1 MIREAICTAPT
12 IDGALDAACRELGL
26 ERGEVEFEI
35 IDNPVKKKFGLFGG
49 NPAKVR
55 AYVVIPDKTPA
66 QAAVEYLEGIFDA
79 MGINPVEIQ
88 VEEKEDS
95 AIITLSGEGLSCIIG
110 HRGETLDSLQYLTG
124 LVANRVN
131 NDYYRITIDSGNFR
145 EKRENT
151 LRALARRIAIT
162 AAKTGRS
169 QSLEPMNPY
178 ERRIIHTTVHT
189 VKGAISW
196 SIGDDADRHVVIGPE
211 SKGDGYDA
219 PRIEFN
225 RNKGPRNQSK
235 PGYRSRPYQSKSRD
249 GSESGQRR
257 RYPPKQHNQ
266 RTSRSDQNAKSQPK
280 SDVSSNTLPLYGK
293 IEPKK

>member
-110 HRGETLDSLQYLTG
+110 RRGETLDSLQYLTG

>member
-79 MGINPVEIQ
+79 MGIDSVEI
-88 VEEKEDS
+88 EIDEKEDG
-95 AIITLSGEGLSCIIG
+95 AVITLNGEGLSCIIG
-110 HRGETLDSLQYLTG
+110 RRGETLDSLQYLTG

-196 SIGDDADRHVVIGPE
+196 SMGDDADRHVVIGPE

-225 RNKGPRNQSK
+225 RNRGSRPQSK
-235 PGYRSRPYQSKSRD
+235 QGYRSRPYQSKGRD
-249 GSESGQRR
+249 NMENNQRR
-257 RYPPKQHNQ
+257 RYPQKQYNQ
-266 RTSRSDQNAKSQPK
+266 RNPRADQNIKPQPK

>member
-79 MGINPVEIQ
+79 MGINPVEIE
-88 VEEKEDS
+88 VDEKEDS
-95 AIITLSGEGLSCIIG
+95 AIITLNGEGLSCIIG
-110 HRGETLDSLQYLTG
+110 RRGETLDSLQYLTG

-196 SIGDDADRHVVIGPE
+196 SMGDDADRHVVIGPE

-225 RNKGPRNQSK
+225 RNKGPRSQSK
-235 PGYRSRPYQSKSRD
+235 SGYRSRTYQSKGRD
-249 GSESGQRR
+249 GSEGGQRR
-257 RYPPKQHNQ
+257 RYPPKQHTQ
-266 RTSRSDQNAKSQPK
+266 RAPRPDQNAKPQPK